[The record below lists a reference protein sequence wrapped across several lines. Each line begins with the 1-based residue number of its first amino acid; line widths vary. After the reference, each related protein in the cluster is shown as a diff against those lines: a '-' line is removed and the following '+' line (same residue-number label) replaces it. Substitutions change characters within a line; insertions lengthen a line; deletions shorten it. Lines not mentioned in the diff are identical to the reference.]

1 MISEHHFA
9 NNYTSAWR
17 TITPL
22 GDGYW
27 HVENKLVSRIDP
39 PLESQSPKSQRAV
52 INEAAF
58 VAFCSLYD
66 QPRPIDRKLALHAV
80 AEKLGD
86 AQAYVKR
93 FTSLGTEAEN
103 TFDETCLKEAGNLA
117 LRLLYFFSDPTSV
130 HIKPKFP
137 GCGLLSEC
145 EGDVILGKC
154 LYEIKAGDRPFRVTD
169 LRQLLI
175 YSALAYA
182 RRTMTFN
189 SIGLFNP
196 RTGVTWVRSL
206 DQVCLDISGTRANDM
221 LPALVEQF
229 SMASVSR

>member
-9 NNYTSAWR
+9 NNYTSVWR

-27 HVENKLVSRIDP
+27 HVENKLVSRINP
-39 PLESQSPKSQRAV
+39 PLKSHSPKSQRAI
-52 INEAAF
+52 INEVAF
-58 VAFCSLYD
+58 LAFCSLYG
-66 QPRPIDRKLALHAV
+66 QSRPIDRQLVLHEV
-80 AEKLGD
+80 AEKFED
-86 AQAYVKR
+86 AQAYVRR
-93 FTSLGTEAEN
+93 FTNLEKQAEN
-103 TFDETCLKEAGNLA
+103 SFNETCSKEAGNLV
-117 LRLLYFFSDPTSV
+117 LRLLHFFTEPSLV
-130 HIKPKFP
+130 QVKPKFP

-145 EGDVILGKC
+145 EGDVILDKC

-182 RRTMTFN
+182 RRTMNFN